1 LSQLP
6 PEVVIRWSPQGWH
19 GYLPSGGRPLTPAEC
34 AGKRALVAITRRS
47 MFARTT
53 RVPNTD
59 RTTVRQILTIR
70 IAELFPIALG
80 EAAFDFVLTDDISD
94 AGRLAVVFAMNST
107 DIRSLRSQISAA
119 GVKLMGIV
127 PESIGAVIIAKASGI
142 KDAALVGCADEGM
155 TVDIISNGSLV
166 LSRTTVGGAA
176 VLAEVRRS
184 FAAAGLATTRV
195 IGIGG
200 YAFEH
205 CDQVIATNE
214 IEAIAKATDL
224 PKLELPDEVAKREH
238 DVQTGRIRQAVLV
251 LVGAILVLGY
261 VANDFAEATAVVQAK
276 SAINAKEM
284 GRMTTIKTAMEA
296 KAQKS
301 ARRRQAV
308 DLAFQP
314 AQRLSDVTRLIANR
328 APAGIWL
335 TGVNAE
341 RGKPLLVRGTA
352 KTSDLVSDYLQN
364 LNRETRLRDVKLVF
378 ANNATI
384 DKAPVVQFSVSAV
397 AVGNLPVIEF
407 GKGKK

>member
-1 LSQLP
+1 
-6 PEVVIRWSPQGWH
+6 
-19 GYLPSGGRPLTPAEC
+19 
-34 AGKRALVAITRRS
+34 

-59 RTTVRQILTIR
+59 RTTIRQILTIR

-80 EAAFDFVLTDDISD
+80 EAAFDFILTDDVSE
-94 AGRLAVVFAMNST
+94 AGKLAVVFAMNST
-107 DIRSLRSQISAA
+107 DIRSLRSQITSAS
-119 GVKLMGIV
+119 VKILGIV
-127 PESIGAVIIAKASGI
+127 PEAAGAVIIAKEAGI

-166 LSRTTVGGAA
+166 LSRTTIGGAA
-176 VLAEVRRS
+176 VLSEVRRS
-184 FAAAGLATTRV
+184 FAAAGLSTTQV

-200 YAFEH
+200 YSFEH
-205 CDQVIATNE
+205 SDRVIAANE
-214 IEAIAKATDL
+214 IEAIAKANDL
-224 PKLELPDEVAKREH
+224 PKLELPDEVAKQQH
-238 DVQTGRIRQAVLV
+238 DIENGKIRQAVLV
-251 LVGAILVLGY
+251 LVAAVVALGY
-261 VANDFAEATAVVQAK
+261 VANDYAEATVAVQAK
-276 SAINAKEM
+276 AAKNAKSM
-284 GRMTTIKTAMEA
+284 SRLTALTGTLETR
-296 KAQKS
+296 AQKS

-308 DLAFQP
+308 DLAFLP
-314 AQRLSDVTRLIANR
+314 AQRLSDVARLVANR

-352 KTSDLVSDYLQN
+352 KTSDQVSEYLQN
-364 LNRETRLRDVKLVF
+364 LNREARLRDVKLVF